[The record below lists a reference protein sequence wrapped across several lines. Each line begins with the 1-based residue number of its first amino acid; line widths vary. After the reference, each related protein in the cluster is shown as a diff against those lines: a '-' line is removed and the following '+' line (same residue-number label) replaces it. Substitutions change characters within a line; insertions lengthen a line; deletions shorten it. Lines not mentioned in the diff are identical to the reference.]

1 VSVEI
6 LEREMYSEAEA
17 ARLLRVPQGTL
28 HYWLEGGERRGRR
41 YRPVV
46 RPEPKG
52 TRSITWAEFIES
64 ALLAQYR
71 REHGVP
77 MAELRDFI
85 EGLRVKTGVPYPLAH
100 HQPFV
105 GGRELVLEA
114 QDEAGLDSEY
124 WLVVETRGQ
133 LLLTAPSVSFV
144 ERVRWNDDGIA
155 SAWRP
160 HADQRSPVAVDPR
173 VRFGRPAVHGI
184 STEALWEHI
193 DGGESVDEVA
203 TAFDLAP
210 ADVHWAVSYESA
222 QRAA

>member
-1 VSVEI
+1 MSVQI

-28 HYWLEGGERRGRR
+28 HYWLEGGERRGRS

-46 RPEPKG
+46 RVEPKG
-52 TRSITWAEFIES
+52 TRSVTWAEFIEA

-77 MAELRDFI
+77 MTELREFI
-85 EGLRVKTGVPYPLAH
+85 GRLREKTGIPYPLAH

-114 QDEAGLDSEY
+114 QDEAGLDADY

-144 ERVRWNDDGIA
+144 ELVRWSEKGVA

-160 HADQRSPVAVDPR
+160 HADKRSPVAVDPR
-173 VRFGRPAVHGI
+173 VRFGRPAVRGI

-193 DGGESVDEVA
+193 DGGESVEEVA
-203 TAFDLAP
+203 DAFNLTP